1 MTHFPTIQPI
11 DVLARLAAPNA
22 PIVLDIR
29 LPDDLADDPTRLPG
43 AVQIAFD
50 DLQGQLNLSATRGAI
65 VVCWKGLKL
74 SAGATARL
82 RSHGVDAVRMTG
94 GHVGWRAEGLPVLS
108 NAAPSRIAL
117 PLDASL
123 PEALAAWACLRFDAP
138 LAELLEVPRGDLPG
152 VVDRFEAT
160 APTSMPDLPG
170 LSALP
175 GADHLVA
182 LALAEGPPSALFPTF
197 DLAFRSALRHERVT
211 SAAHGA
217 EA

>member
-11 DVLARLAAPNA
+11 DVLARLAAADA

-29 LPDDLADDPTRLPG
+29 LPDDVADDPTRLPG
-43 AVQIAFD
+43 AVQIPFD
-50 DLQGQLNLSATRGAI
+50 DLQGQLHLCATRGAI
-65 VVCWKGLKL
+65 VSCWKGLKL

-82 RSHGVDAVRMTG
+82 RSHGVKALRMTDG
-94 GHVGWRAEGLPVLS
+94 QVGWRAAGLPVLS
-108 NAAPSRIAL
+108 TVAPSRIAL

-152 VVDRFEAT
+152 VVDRFNAT

-170 LSALP
+170 LNALH
-175 GADHLVA
+175 GADHLMA

-197 DLAFRSALRHERVT
+197 DLAFRGALRHETVMPP
-211 SAAHGA
+211 AQ
-217 EA
+217 EARS